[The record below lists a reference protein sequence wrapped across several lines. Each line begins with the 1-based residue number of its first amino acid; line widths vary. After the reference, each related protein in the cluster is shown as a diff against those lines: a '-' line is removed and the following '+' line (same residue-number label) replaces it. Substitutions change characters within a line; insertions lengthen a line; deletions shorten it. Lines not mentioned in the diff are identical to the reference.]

1 LISKKTS
8 ETHQMTHRFPLK
20 EVARQSG
27 LSTATVDRAI
37 NNRPNVSPQTKAR
50 VAAAISELEG
60 QEAQLTARGRR
71 LFFDFVI
78 EAPARFSLEVKQAAE
93 QVIPRIGSAVCR
105 PRFLTQEIMGE
116 GDVTAALRRIA
127 KRGSHGVCIKARD
140 LPAIRAAVDQLI
152 ASGIPVVTL
161 VTDLTTTKRI
171 AYVGLDN
178 QSAGRTA
185 AYMIAK
191 TVGDVSGTVLTS
203 RSNDRFLGEE
213 EREMAFKA
221 TLNRLSPNLR
231 IIDASGGNGVH
242 LETSRIMQSVV
253 SGIDQMRAVYSM
265 GGGNATILDVLGQ
278 NRSLPDIYVAHD
290 LDTDNRRLIEE
301 GRLSFVLHHDLRV
314 DLQNVFQ
321 AFLHHHK
328 LTPGPLYTTM
338 SHVQVITPEN
348 IPPHN
353 RRL

>member
-1 LISKKTS
+1 
-8 ETHQMTHRFPLK
+8 MTHRFPLK

-37 NNRPNVSPQTKAR
+37 NNRANVSPQTKAR

-78 EAPARFSLEVKQAAE
+78 EAPTRFSREIQHAAE
-93 QVIPRIGSAVCR
+93 QVLPRIGSAVCR
-105 PRFLTQEIMGE
+105 PRFLAQEIMGE
-116 GDVTAALRRIA
+116 DDVIAALRRIA

-185 AYMIAK
+185 AYLIAK
-191 TVGDVSGTVLTS
+191 AIGDSAGTVLTS

-213 EREMAFKA
+213 ERETAFKA
-221 TLNRLSPNLR
+221 TLNRLCPKLR
-231 IIDASGGNGVH
+231 IVDASGGSGVH
-242 LETSRIMQSVV
+242 FETERIMQSVV
-253 SGIDQMRAVYSM
+253 EDFDQMRAVYSM
-265 GGGNATILDVLGQ
+265 GGGNRAILDVLEQ
-278 NRSLPDIYVAHD
+278 NGSLPDIYVAHD
-290 LDTDNRRLIEE
+290 LDNDNRRLIED

-328 LTPGPLYTTM
+328 LTPDQLHTTM
-338 SHVQVITPEN
+338 SHIQVVTPEN
-348 IPPHN
+348 IPPKN